1 MFYILWNI
9 FCTLIE
15 YFWIVVIKIRLYI
28 DSSFFS
34 PLIVETNLLSVIVQS
49 TDFFFRKK
57 KEKRE
62 KITPRERKE
71 RVSSKSNSKWK
82 IVKKGGEKRKQ
93 NAYQR
98 ELMKMAGYR
107 GTNEIA
113 GVLGCA
119 ATRLARNV
127 DEVKRSQGNWRTF
140 QM

>member
-1 MFYILWNI
+1 MKN
-9 FCTLIE
+9 
-15 YFWIVVIKIRLYI
+15 
-28 DSSFFS
+28 
-34 PLIVETNLLSVIVQS
+34 
-49 TDFFFRKK
+49 
-57 KEKRE
+57 
-62 KITPRERKE
+62 RKE
-71 RVSSKSNSKWK
+71 RGRKTKA
-82 IVKKGGEKRKQ
+82 KR
-93 NAYQR
+93 YQR

>member
-1 MFYILWNI
+1 MK
-9 FCTLIE
+9 
-15 YFWIVVIKIRLYI
+15 YFLYI
-28 DSSFFS
+28 DRIFLNSCYKNPFIYWF
-34 PLIVETNLLSVIVQS
+34 LFLLSPNSWNESFIS
-49 TDFFFRKK
+49 YRTKYWFLFSKK